1 MLINSELP
9 LCMLNENNALNEYD
23 FVLFHLYDSNEDY
36 REYFRNQRLVNPNR
50 LMIFDNSA
58 YEYFIKGEK
67 LDLMRFYRTIYRLK
81 PDFYITPDVL
91 MDKQKTLELTSEF
104 ISFCGEGINVMTNG
118 QSKPLSVIQGNS
130 VDDFLDIMNCYKD
143 MGIQNI
149 AIPFHN
155 SFYKE
160 LGLYSN
166 DDIQNEF
173 ADTYKQPVT
182 EDMLYAMGRIQ
193 FIRNY
198 EEYLKDFDHVHFL
211 GSHCPLEKM
220 FYKNYQTMDTGYPVK
235 LAMVG
240 DELFKEKSKPNIIID
255 EFLEKE
261 LDNKTRELIKDNIKK
276 FKMI

>member
-36 REYFRNQRLVNPNR
+36 REYFRNQRSVNPNR

-67 LDLMRFYRTIYRLK
+67 LDLMKFYRTVYRLK

-104 ISFCGEGINVMTNG
+104 ISSYGEGINIMTNG

-130 VDDFLDIMNCYKD
+130 VDDFLDIINCYKD
-143 MGIQNI
+143 MGIRNI

-173 ADTYKQPVT
+173 IDAYKQPVT

-193 FIRNY
+193 FVKNY
-198 EEYLKDFDHVHFL
+198 EEYLKDFDHIHFL

-235 LAMVG
+235 LAIAG
-240 DELFKEKSKPNIIID
+240 DKLFEEESKPNIIID

-261 LDNKTRELIKDNIKK
+261 LDNKTKELIKDNIKK
-276 FKMI
+276 FKVI